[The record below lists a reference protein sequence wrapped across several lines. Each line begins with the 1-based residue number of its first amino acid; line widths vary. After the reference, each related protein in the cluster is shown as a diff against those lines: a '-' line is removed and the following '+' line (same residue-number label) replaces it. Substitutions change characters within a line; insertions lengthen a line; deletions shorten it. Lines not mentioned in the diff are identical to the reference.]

1 MRRGKGDRF
10 MDEILR
16 VENVTM
22 LFGSNTLAALKKLQA
37 GAGKSDIQKETGVTV
52 GVYNANLSIAQ
63 GEIFAIIGLSGSGK
77 STLIR
82 CLNLLHQPTA
92 GSIYFKGSDITKYNK
107 QQLLEFRRNNIAMVF
122 QSFGL
127 MSHRNVLGNVVYGL
141 EVRGTPK
148 AEREQAALE
157 MIKLVGLSGW
167 TDQPIQSLSGGMRQR
182 VGLARALAN
191 NPDILL
197 MDEPFSALDPI
208 IRRDM
213 QFELLSIQ
221 KKVKKTIVFITHD
234 INEAFKIGNR
244 VAIMKDGCV
253 VQVGTPEEVLD
264 KPANSYVENFIKD
277 IDRTKILSVR
287 QIMTSPS
294 AFVKKGDGWHVALG
308 QMRSNG
314 VSSVYMVDDNMQ
326 LLGLLTL
333 DGVMQ
338 VRNGLLNINEAIIR
352 DIPVTNE
359 DCSLQELM
367 PVAAE
372 AKYPIAVIDD
382 QQQLVGIVTKAAVL
396 SSLVG

>member
-1 MRRGKGDRF
+1 GARLMN
-10 MDEILR
+10 EILR

-22 LFGSNTLAALKKLQA
+22 LFGSNTSAALKKLQA

-77 STLIR
+77 STLLR

-127 MSHRNVLGNVVYGL
+127 MSHRNVMGNVVYGL

-167 TDQPIQSLSGGMRQR
+167 ADQSIQSLSGGMRQR

-314 VSSVYMVDDNMQ
+314 VSSVYMVDDNMH

-338 VRNGLLNINEAIIR
+338 VRNGLLNIDEAIIR
-352 DIPVTNE
+352 DIPVSNE

-367 PVAAE
+367 PIAAE

>member
-1 MRRGKGDRF
+1 MN
-10 MDEILR
+10 EILR
-16 VENVTM
+16 VEHLTM
-22 LFGSNTLAALKKLQA
+22 LFGANAPAALKSLQK
-37 GAGKSDIQKETGVTV
+37 GAEKDEILKKTGVAV
-52 GVYNANLSIAQ
+52 GVYDVNFSISQ
-63 GEIFAIIGLSGSGK
+63 GEIFVIIGLSGSGK
-77 STLIR
+77 STVVR
-82 CLNLLHQPTA
+82 CLNLLNQPTH
-92 GSIYFKGSDITKYNK
+92 GSVFFKGQDITKFDSR
-107 QQLLEFRRNNIAMVF
+107 QLMEYRRTNIAMVF

-148 AEREQAALE
+148 AERERRARE
-157 MIKLVGLSGW
+157 MIEMVGLTGW
-167 TDQPIQSLSGGMRQR
+167 EDRPITALSGGMRQR

-191 NPDILL
+191 DPDVLL

-221 KKVKKTIVFITHD
+221 KKVRKTIVFITHD
-234 INEAFKIGNR
+234 INEAFKLGNR
-244 VAIMKDGCV
+244 VAIMKDGRL
-253 VQVGTPEEVLD
+253 VQVGTPEEVLENPVD
-264 KPANSYVENFIKD
+264 AYVEKFISD

-287 QIMTSPS
+287 NVMSAPS
-294 AFVKKGDGWHVALG
+294 AIVKKGDGWHVAMG

-314 VSSVYMVDDNMQ
+314 VSSVYMVDDDMR

-333 DGVMQ
+333 DGAMQ
-338 VRNGLLNINEAIIR
+338 VRSGAVSIEEAVIR
-352 DIPVTNE
+352 EIPLTTAE
-359 DCSLQELM
+359 TSLQELM

-396 SSLVG
+396 SSLAG

>member
-1 MRRGKGDRF
+1 

-37 GAGKSDIQKETGVTV
+37 GIGKSDIQKETGVTV

-77 STLIR
+77 STLLR

-127 MSHRNVLGNVVYGL
+127 MSHRNVMGNVVYGL

-157 MIKLVGLSGW
+157 MIKLVGLSDW

>member
-1 MRRGKGDRF
+1 

>member
-338 VRNGLLNINEAIIR
+338 VRNGLLNIDEAIIR

>member
-1 MRRGKGDRF
+1 

-338 VRNGLLNINEAIIR
+338 VRNGLLNIDEAIIR